1 MPMKNIWMLLPLAG
15 LLTACLNSTVRGYT
29 AQAMPGLTS
38 PFTANCTTLRLQVE
52 GLERTRDENSPDRV
66 FLSYPNPGTTTV
78 TASCLAVKD
87 GVLTETGRSQVNVK
101 PNTLNVS
108 IGSGEG
114 STAAAAF
121 ARSATV
127 SGVFPIIQAR

>member
-1 MPMKNIWMLLPLAG
+1 MKKLWMLLPLAG

-38 PFTANCTTLRLQVE
+38 PFTANCTALRLQVE
-52 GLERTRDENSPDRV
+52 GLERTLSESDFQRV
-66 FLSYPNPGTTTV
+66 FTAYPNPGTTTV
-78 TASCLAVKD
+78 TALCLAMRA

-121 ARSATV
+121 TNMATV
-127 SGVFPIIQAR
+127 SGVFPIIQAQ